1 MPGGDLEAGAGLI
14 DQALTLNPN
23 LAAAWLSRGWVS
35 VWLGRSDDAI
45 ARFTQAMRLSPIDPH
60 MFNMQAGVASA
71 HLIAGRYDESRV
83 WAERAVRDQPL
94 FGPVLRV
101 AAASFALTGRLD
113 EARRVMKLLREA
125 DPNLRISNVQ
135 DRSLLRPDGLARM
148 VEGLRR
154 AGLPE

>member
-1 MPGGDLEAGAGLI
+1 
-14 DQALTLNPN
+14 
-23 LAAAWLSRGWVS
+23 
-35 VWLGRSDDAI
+35 
-45 ARFTQAMRLSPIDPH
+45 MRLSPIDPH